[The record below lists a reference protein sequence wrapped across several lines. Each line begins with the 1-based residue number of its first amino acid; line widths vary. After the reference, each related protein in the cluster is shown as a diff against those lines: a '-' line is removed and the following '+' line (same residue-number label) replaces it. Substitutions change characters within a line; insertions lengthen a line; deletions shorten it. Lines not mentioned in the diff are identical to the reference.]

1 MDKYESEI
9 YQGNYPQASV
19 DHHEDHYKNMKKNE
33 EAEYNQW
40 ELEQQ
45 QKDELGVKNELWRYN
60 NRQDG

>member
-9 YQGNYPQASV
+9 YQGEYPQASA
-19 DHHEDHYKNMKKNE
+19 DHHEDHYKMTKQNE

-45 QKDELGVKNELWRYN
+45 EKDELG
-60 NRQDG
+60 D

>member
-45 QKDELGVKNELWRYN
+45 QKDELGVKNEL
-60 NRQDG
+60 